1 MNPQTP
7 TPNSVDALVCPFAPA
22 KSNQQQVLNLASVTS
37 VSRNL
42 ATLFAAAA
50 LSTETTAHSTSATYP
65 LNRG

>member
-22 KSNQQQVLNLASVTS
+22 KSNQQQVLNLASV
-37 VSRNL
+37 SRNL

-50 LSTETTAHSTSATYP
+50 FPTETTAHSTSATYP